1 MFKKGIFLTL
11 LLGQYLSVQAELI
24 EISDHGGISPSL
36 YYERITKD
44 DPQENTP
51 MGQPF
56 NSEQV
61 EQYALKNRLP
71 IQSKLLTPGRVKAQ
85 KWQQQAFMG
94 TSIALVGY
102 DKTSVKWIKLKKKQL
117 QKQGTV
123 IMLVNVKTEQQVKK
137 IQAFLPGNQIL
148 AMSGDDVARQLKIRH
163 YPVLITSKGVEQ

>member
-1 MFKKGIFLTL
+1 MFKKGIFLML

-44 DPQENTP
+44 DPQENAP

-71 IQSKLLTPGRVKAQ
+71 IQSKLLSPGRVKAR

-94 TSIALVGY
+94 TSIALIGY
-102 DKTSVKWIKLKKKQL
+102 DKASVKWLKLKKKQL
-117 QKQGTV
+117 QEQSTV
-123 IMLVNVKTEQQVKK
+123 IMIVNVRTEQQVKK
-137 IQAFLPGNQIL
+137 IQAFLPNNQIE
-148 AMSGDDVARQLKIRH
+148 AMSGDDVARQLNIRH